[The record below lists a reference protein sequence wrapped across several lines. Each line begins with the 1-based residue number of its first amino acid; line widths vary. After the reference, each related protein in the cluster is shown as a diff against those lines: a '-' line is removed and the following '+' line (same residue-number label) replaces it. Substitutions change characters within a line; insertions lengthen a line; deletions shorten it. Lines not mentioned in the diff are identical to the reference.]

1 MWAVVV
7 VLWIAEGGVTDGDG
21 GGVGGV
27 TAGGGGLFVDQ
38 SINNLWNSEQHTR
51 NEQRNE
57 RRLFLCDYGEDNNNN
72 NKYNGLYVCMYIC
85 MYIGNIRKEEV
96 RRNTHFPVSV
106 GCSGLA
112 RQYYCQLFKIPIA
125 SPSIAR
131 THRRASRAPRRR
143 IRSSR
148 KTHKHHGI
156 WNGQGMH
163 ALRSVASHRVF
174 RSGSADHSVSPS
186 FCYEASKQATQP
198 VSTRTSYDMYFAI
211 PQCRAEIRS
220 RSVGCRLYI
229 YCVRLVWYF
238 GSDTPDGIPRAF

>member
-1 MWAVVV
+1 M
-7 VLWIAEGGVTDGDG
+7 
-21 GGVGGV
+21 
-27 TAGGGGLFVDQ
+27 
-38 SINNLWNSEQHTR
+38 
-51 NEQRNE
+51 
-57 RRLFLCDYGEDNNNN
+57 LFLCDYGEDNNNN
-72 NKYNGLYVCMYIC
+72 KYNGLYVHNMYVW
-85 MYIGNIRKEEV
+85 GTSG
-96 RRNTHFPVSV
+96 RNTHFPVSV
-106 GCSGLA
+106 GCGGLA

-125 SPSIAR
+125 LPSIAR

-198 VSTRTSYDMYFAI
+198 VSTRTSYDMYFASI
-211 PQCRAEIRS
+211 PQCMPLVPRQRS
-220 RSVGCRLYI
+220 G
-229 YCVRLVWYF
+229 
-238 GSDTPDGIPRAF
+238 PDL